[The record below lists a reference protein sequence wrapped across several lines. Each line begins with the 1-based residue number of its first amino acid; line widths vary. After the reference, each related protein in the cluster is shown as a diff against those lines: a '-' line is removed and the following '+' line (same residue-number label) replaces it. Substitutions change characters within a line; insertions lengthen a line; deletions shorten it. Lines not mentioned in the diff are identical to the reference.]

1 MSQVRRIAL
10 LMGQDAGFHRQVL
23 LGIRAYAIQKQEWL
37 FRDAPPE
44 IGTLVPLREWK
55 PHGIIAHLVDD
66 RFARAVLRL
75 RKPLVDTGCVLAG
88 LKAPTVDVDHVAVGR
103 LAAEH
108 FLERGYRQYGF
119 FGSGTAYYSRLREAS
134 FREAVGQAGF
144 EVSVLHADYLP
155 RLPAPVSWKNVD
167 LQLRRWLED
176 LPKPVAVL
184 ADHDVAAHDLADACQ
199 QLGLRVPEQVA
210 ILGVDNDELE
220 CQLAFPPLSSVA
232 IPAERIGY
240 EAARLLDRVLSG
252 EKVACAPLYLPP
264 IRVVTRQSTSTL
276 AVDDPA
282 VAAALRYIREHVG
295 TPLSVKTIAGELAV
309 RRRAL
314 ESKFR
319 KWLGRSVL
327 EEIHRA
333 RIEQVKAL
341 ISDTDLKLA
350 QIARR
355 TGFSTPQ
362 RLAVTFRKITGM
374 TPSAYRRQ
382 SRLVE
387 RG

>member
-1 MSQVRRIAL
+1 MGQMRRIAL
-10 LMGQDAGFHRQVL
+10 LMSQDAGFHRQAL

-44 IGTLVPLREWK
+44 NSTLIPLREWK
-55 PHGIIAHLVDD
+55 PHGIIAHLVEE

-75 RKPLVDTGCVLAG
+75 RKPLVDTGCALAG
-88 LKAPTVDVDHVAVGR
+88 LRAPMVDVDHRAVGR

-119 FGSGTAYYSRLREAS
+119 FGSATAYYSRLREAS
-134 FREAVGQAGF
+134 FREAVGEAGY
-144 EVSVLHADYLP
+144 EVSALHADYLP
-155 RLPAPVSWKNVD
+155 RLPAPVSWKTVD
-167 LQLRRWLED
+167 RQLRQWLEG
-176 LPKPVAVL
+176 LPKPVAIL

-210 ILGVDNDELE
+210 LLGVDNDELQ

-240 EAARLLDRVLSG
+240 EAARLLDRMLSG
-252 EKVACAPLYLPP
+252 EKVACEPLYLPP

-276 AVDDPA
+276 AVDDPV
-282 VAAALRYIREHVG
+282 VAAALRHIREHATG
-295 TPLSVKTIAGELAV
+295 PLSVKTIAAELAV

-314 ESKFR
+314 EAKFR

-333 RIEQVKAL
+333 RIEQVKQL
-341 ISDTDLKLA
+341 VSDTDLKLS

-362 RLAVTFRKITGM
+362 RLAVVFRKLTGM
-374 TPSAYRRQ
+374 TPSAYRRESQ
-382 SRLVE
+382 LAE

>member
-1 MSQVRRIAL
+1 MGQMRRIAL
-10 LMGQDAGFHRQVL
+10 LMGQDAGFHRQAL
-23 LGIRAYAIQKQEWL
+23 LGIRAYAIQKQDWL

-44 IGTLVPLREWK
+44 DGTLVPLREWK
-55 PHGIIAHLVDD
+55 PHGIIAHLVDE

-75 RKPLVDTGCVLAG
+75 RKPLVDTGCALAG
-88 LKAPTVDVDHVAVGR
+88 LKAPMVDVDHRAVGR

-108 FLERGYRQYGF
+108 FLERGYQQYGF
-119 FGSGTAYYSRLREAS
+119 FGSATAYYSQLREAS
-134 FREAVGQAGF
+134 FREAVGEAGY
-144 EVSVLHADYLP
+144 EVSALHADYLP
-155 RLPAPVSWKNVD
+155 RLPAPVSWKTVD
-167 LQLRRWLED
+167 RQLRQWLEG
-176 LPKPVAVL
+176 LPKPVAIL

-210 ILGVDNDELE
+210 LLGVDNDELQ

-240 EAARLLDRVLSG
+240 EAARLLDRMLSG
-252 EKVACAPLYLPP
+252 EKVACEPLYLPP

-276 AVDDPA
+276 AVDDPV
-282 VAAALRYIREHVG
+282 VAAALRHIREHAAG
-295 TPLSVKTIAGELAV
+295 PLSVKTIAAELAV

-314 ESKFR
+314 EAKFR
-319 KWLGRSVL
+319 KWLGCSVL

-333 RIEQVKAL
+333 RIEQVKQL
-341 ISDTDLKLA
+341 VSDTDLKLS

-362 RLAVTFRKITGM
+362 RLAVVFRKLTGR
-374 TPSAYRRQ
+374 TPSAYRRESQ
-382 SRLVE
+382 LAE